1 MNSKQLSKRLQWI
14 ADSIIKYAP
23 KPTRLADIGSDHA
36 YLPSYLAQGNYIEFA
51 IAGEVVK
58 GPYQSAIQE
67 VNQHQL
73 NDRIDVRLGDG
84 YDVIHFEDKINTVS
98 ICGMGG
104 GLIVDILTRGQQTGH
119 QPKLLALQ
127 PNVGERIVRQWLNDH
142 HYQIIDEYIIQEK
155 GHFYEMIIAQSNP
168 NTKVTIS
175 DKELMFGP
183 FLLQERNDTF
193 IEKWRNEL
201 EKTKYILTSLQLSKK
216 GDHTKELEVKQTIKA
231 IEEVIS

>member
-14 ADSIIKYAP
+14 ADSIIQYAP
-23 KPTRLADIGSDHA
+23 KPIRLADIGSDHA
-36 YLPSYLAQGNYIEFA
+36 YLPSYLAQGDYIEFA

-73 NDRIDVRLGDG
+73 KDRIDVRLGDG
-84 YDVIHFEDKINTVS
+84 YDVIHFDDAINTVS

-104 GLIVDILTRGQQTGH
+104 GLIVDILTRGHQAGH

-127 PNVGERIVRQWLNDH
+127 PNVGERIVRQWLNNH
-142 HYQIIDEYIIQEK
+142 HYQIIDEYIIEEK
-155 GHFYEMIIAQSNP
+155 GHFYEMIIAQYEP
-168 NTKVTIS
+168 NTKTSLS

-183 FLLQERNDTF
+183 FLLQEQNDTF
-193 IEKWRNEL
+193 IEKWLNEL
-201 EKTKYILTSLQLSKK
+201 EKMKYILNSLQSSKK
-216 GDHTKELEVKQTIKA
+216 VDRTKERDVQQTIKS